1 MNLRIAGDIAIQTKP
16 MAELSLEQLVEERQ
30 QASYESQI
38 ITKNCQLTANQFSQE
53 NKTLKAENKDL
64 KEECDRLE
72 SSYFEIIAEFSKMSN
87 IQNEILEISNKNN
100 RESLELTNLD
110 KMTDREVQKLDQQFK
125 QKLFQLK
132 EEKEKRQRQKK
143 MNDSIGRNSSG
154 KKKSFVRPYNMHLSL
169 TSLT

>member
-16 MAELSLEQLVEERQ
+16 MAELSLEQLMEERQ
-30 QASYESQI
+30 QANYESQV
-38 ITKNCQLTANQFSQE
+38 ITKNCQLTANQLSQE
-53 NKTLKAENKDL
+53 NKALKADNKDL

-72 SSYFEIIAEFSKMSN
+72 NSYFEIIAEFSKMSN
-87 IQNEILEISNKNN
+87 IQNEILEISNRNN

-132 EEKEKRQRQKK
+132 EEKEKR
-143 MNDSIGRNSSG
+143 
-154 KKKSFVRPYNMHLSL
+154 
-169 TSLT
+169 

>member
-16 MAELSLEQLVEERQ
+16 IAELSLEQLMEERQ

-110 KMTDREVQKLDQQFK
+110 KMTDREVQKLDQ
-125 QKLFQLK
+125 
-132 EEKEKRQRQKK
+132 
-143 MNDSIGRNSSG
+143 
-154 KKKSFVRPYNMHLSL
+154 
-169 TSLT
+169 

>member
-16 MAELSLEQLVEERQ
+16 MAELSLEQLMEERQ
-30 QASYESQI
+30 QANYESQV
-38 ITKNCQLTANQFSQE
+38 ITKNCQLTANQLSQE
-53 NKTLKAENKDL
+53 NKTLKADNKDL

-72 SSYFEIIAEFSKMSN
+72 NSYFEIIAEFSKMSN
-87 IQNEILEISNKNN
+87 IQNEILEISNRNN

-132 EEKEKRQRQKK
+132 EEKEKR
-143 MNDSIGRNSSG
+143 
-154 KKKSFVRPYNMHLSL
+154 
-169 TSLT
+169 